1 MRLLQSIKNHR
12 TTYTIPPIKI
22 NLFDLDR
29 PRSQWSHFYTCPKI
43 YTYKMWRHWALE
55 QKHFC
60 PQQGCIRRSGRRIR
74 GKTMCLPSL
83 KGRHNKQVQ
92 AHQVHSSVLIKSYY
106 WTGIFINILDDLL
119 KDSLL
124 FIRLIIDIIFIR
136 LIIDII
142 CITVEFANTS
152 NFLSDIGLTECKFVP
167 VPQKSWWSYN
177 LWNF

>member
-1 MRLLQSIKNHR
+1 
-12 TTYTIPPIKI
+12 
-22 NLFDLDR
+22 
-29 PRSQWSHFYTCPKI
+29 
-43 YTYKMWRHWALE
+43 
-55 QKHFC
+55 
-60 PQQGCIRRSGRRIR
+60 
-74 GKTMCLPSL
+74 MCLPSL

-177 LWNF
+177 L